1 MAFQLVIH
9 LLLTFTWMLFAG
21 NFSFSGFFA
30 GYVLGLGILLLL
42 RRFFPE
48 GLYIR
53 KVWAAIKLLAL
64 FFKELTLSNLAVS
77 KAILSPRL
85 AIRPGIVE
93 IETDLRSDWEITLL
107 SFLITLTPGTV
118 TLEVTPE
125 QDRIYVHALDIED
138 ADALRAQIKQSFER
152 AIMEVTRT

>member
-1 MAFQLVIH
+1 MAFQLVIN
-9 LLLTFTWMLFAG
+9 LLLAFTWMFLSG

-30 GYVLGLGILLLL
+30 GYVLGIAMLLLL
-42 RRFFPE
+42 RRFFPG

-53 KVWAAIKLLAL
+53 KVWAAVKLLAL
-64 FFKELTLSNLAVS
+64 FFRELLLSNLAVA

-118 TLEVTPE
+118 TLEVAPK
-125 QDRIYVHALDIED
+125 QDKIYVHALDIED
-138 ADALRAQIKQSFER
+138 ADELRAQIKQSFER
-152 AIMEVTRT
+152 AIMEVTR